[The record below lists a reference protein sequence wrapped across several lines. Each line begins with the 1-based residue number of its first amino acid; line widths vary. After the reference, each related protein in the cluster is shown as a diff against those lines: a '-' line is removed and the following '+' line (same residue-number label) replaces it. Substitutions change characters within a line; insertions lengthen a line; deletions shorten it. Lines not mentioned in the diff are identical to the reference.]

1 MSSFHEKLAEC
12 MYPVLYDK
20 SSPSFKYRN
29 KTNLSCGDVAAA
41 ISFRDG
47 WRTPLVTELKVNKL
61 RSLKVTSL

>member
-47 WRTPLVTELKVNKL
+47 
-61 RSLKVTSL
+61 